1 MLDMLHDHDRHDDA
15 AARQAQETTRSVR
28 RMGLTLLLSA
38 LLLLALNSD
47 QLVTWVNGFDV
58 GPVQDRI
65 VVFSTSWNEKMTE
78 AGLTQP
84 AEAAREDVNRARQVN
99 WDEVRLWIENEQARS
114 REGARALRGVLGE
127 E

>member
-1 MLDMLHDHDRHDDA
+1 MLDMLHDHDRREDA
-15 AARQAQETTRSVR
+15 ATRQSQETARSVR
-28 RMGLTLLLSA
+28 RMGLTLFLSA

-65 VVFSTSWNEKMTE
+65 VAFSTSWNEKMIE

-99 WDEVRLWIENEQARS
+99 WDEVKRWIENEQARS

-127 E
+127 D

>member
-1 MLDMLHDHDRHDDA
+1 MLDMLHDHDRSEDA

-28 RMGLTLLLSA
+28 RMGLTLFLSV
-38 LLLLALNSD
+38 LLLLALNSG

-65 VVFSTSWNEKMTE
+65 VAFSSVWNEKMTE

-99 WDEVRLWIENEQARS
+99 WDEVKLWIENEQARS

-127 E
+127 D

>member
-1 MLDMLHDHDRHDDA
+1 MLDMLHDHDRHEDVA
-15 AARQAQETTRSVR
+15 TRQAQETTRSVR
-28 RMGLTLLLSA
+28 RMGLTLLLSVA
-38 LLLLALNSD
+38 MLMALNSH
-47 QLVTWVNGFDV
+47 QLVTWVNGFEV

-65 VVFSTSWNEKMTE
+65 VAFSTRWNEKMEE
-78 AGLTQP
+78 AGFTQP

-127 E
+127 D